1 MRRFR
6 GVIVVAL
13 VAVAC
18 NGSPGEGEPSPTPA
32 PEPTASTG
40 VVSSDSFVDGLCTAM
55 GDWIGVLQGGNA
67 DLQQSLT
74 GASPEEVLEV
84 LGGYLD
90 STVAATDELIADV
103 EALGSPDVDGG
114 EEARDAIIE
123 AFQGVRTALADAADE
138 VAGLD
143 AADPQAL
150 AEALTQVSS
159 DLTSATGDL
168 VGPLAR
174 TPIPEL
180 EQAYAD
186 SEACN
191 VVKSLGE

>member
-18 NGSPGEGEPSPTPA
+18 NGSSGEGGPSPTPA
-32 PEPTASTG
+32 SEPTGSTE
-40 VVSSDSFVDGLCTAM
+40 VVSSASFVDGLCTAM
-55 GDWIGVLQGGNA
+55 GDWIAVLQGGNA